1 MNHAMLSYDVTRMPD
16 NVRVATAITSTAVTD
31 PVEIPASM
39 TGYSYRIDMSY
50 RGVPVSSLTT
60 DTYNL
65 GSVSLPYVLD
75 FDSDDSFDGL
85 TIIDANGDR
94 NEWYREEYWYIE
106 ATDLECTAA
115 LYPYSSVN
123 RADDWMILPAIM
135 FEKGITYSVEF
146 QVSTAGAN
154 EKLALYFGTA
164 PSPDAMTGNIMPVK
178 EYESYCCIEEKH
190 TFTPE
195 ASGLYYIGFH
205 ACSDP
210 DGAGLGIRDIKV
222 DTAGSSAIEE
232 IPTETTVPTTA
243 VYNLQGVQVDDNARG
258 GIFIEVKA
266 DGTTRKI
273 VRR

>member
-1 MNHAMLSYDVTRMPD
+1 
-16 NVRVATAITSTAVTD
+16 
-31 PVEIPASM
+31 
-39 TGYSYRIDMSY
+39 
-50 RGVPVSSLTT
+50 
-60 DTYNL
+60 
-65 GSVSLPYVLD
+65 
-75 FDSDDSFDGL
+75 
-85 TIIDANGDR
+85 
-94 NEWYREEYWYIE
+94 
-106 ATDLECTAA
+106 
-115 LYPYSSVN
+115 
-123 RADDWMILPAIM
+123 
-135 FEKGITYSVEF
+135 
-146 QVSTAGAN
+146 
-154 EKLALYFGTA
+154 
-164 PSPDAMTGNIMPVK
+164 MPVK
-178 EYESYCCIEEKH
+178 EYESYCCVEEKH

-232 IPTETTVPTTA
+232 ISTETTSPTTA